1 MNDKN
6 RVFYFM
12 GATVFVALL
21 IIGVMYISGDS
32 GRKGGVK
39 KTTQAEL
46 SSDPTV
52 DIKKATLDLSAAN
65 VSPDKYSTITS
76 KITAAFNQKLINTTL
91 RESLQLELDI
101 KYKSASTAKLDHL
114 INADPVD
121 INTFNGIISHL
132 KAIGVNDP
140 KFANYQSG
148 LAKMTYYTTSLPS
161 KVSAF
166 TNRSFSNYNHN
177 AYNALKNEVEVL
189 PGLDPLFKK
198 KSAVVSMQKSLL
210 ARLRDYNSK
219 YGDYEMSLDGLDV
232 NIN

>member
-12 GATVFVALL
+12 GGTVIVALL
-21 IIGVMYISGDS
+21 IIGLMYIF
-32 GRKGGVK
+32 GGGEKTDEDK
-39 KTTQAEL
+39 KTTQTEL

-52 DIKKATLDLSAAN
+52 EIKKATLDISIAN
-65 VSPDKYSTITS
+65 VSPDKYSTITTKTS
-76 KITAAFNQKLINTTL
+76 AAYNQKLINTAL
-91 RESLQLELDI
+91 RESLQLELDN
-101 KYKSASTAKLDHL
+101 KYKSTSIAKLDQL
-114 INADPVD
+114 IKADPVD
-121 INTFNGIISHL
+121 VSSFNGIISHL

-166 TNRSFSNYNHN
+166 TSRSFANYNHDS
-177 AYNALKNEVEVL
+177 YNSLKNEVETL

-210 ARLRDYNSK
+210 TRLRDYNSK
-219 YGDYEMSLDGLDV
+219 YVDYQMSLDGLEV